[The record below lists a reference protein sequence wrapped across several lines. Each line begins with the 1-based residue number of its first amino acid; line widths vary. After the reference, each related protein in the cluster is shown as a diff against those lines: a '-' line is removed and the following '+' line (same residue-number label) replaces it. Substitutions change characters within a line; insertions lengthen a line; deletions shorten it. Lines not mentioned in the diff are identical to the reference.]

1 MYGNAHSAAATQ
13 CRGVGAEAVFNGV
26 LPRLQSRG
34 RNRPILFAGPLRQG
48 LYDCGSTV
56 LQIKA
61 PAAKPTAIRD
71 QNARLGRLRHLYVG
85 SQPEWTPGEGRRR
98 MKGHRSEE
106 HTSELQ
112 SLMSI
117 SYAVFCW
124 KKKQTDKNIQER
136 KQKC

>member
-71 QNARLGRLRHLYVG
+71 QNARLGRLGHLYVG
-85 SQPEWTPGEGRRR
+85 SQPAWTPGEGR
-98 MKGHRSEE
+98 SEE
-106 HTSELQ
+106 HQSELQ
-112 SLMSI
+112 SLMRI
-117 SYAVFCW
+117 SYAVFCL
-124 KKKQTDKNIQER
+124 KKKTTLHQQRHTHKHITP
-136 KQKC
+136 